1 MNMFYILIIKNK
13 DLFSNKLITSFLL
26 IYLYLLLDLIKF
38 INKTDSTIFLYK

>member
-1 MNMFYILIIKNK
+1 MFYILIIKNK